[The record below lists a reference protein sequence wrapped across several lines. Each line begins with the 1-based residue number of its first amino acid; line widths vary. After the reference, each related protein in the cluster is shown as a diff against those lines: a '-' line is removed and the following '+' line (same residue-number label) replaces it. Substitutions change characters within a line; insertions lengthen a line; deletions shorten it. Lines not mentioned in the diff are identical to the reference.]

1 MAKTTKK
8 QTRDSHLTDLEKL
21 GGVILLLIYLA
32 LIPLCGAAILNWA
45 GGRPDVKFCVS
56 VFRQS
61 QEWRWKTGRILAW
74 IP

>member
-1 MAKTTKK
+1 
-8 QTRDSHLTDLEKL
+8 LNEKVK
-21 GGVILLLIYLA
+21 VILK
-32 LIPLCGAAILNWA
+32 W
-45 GGRPDVKFCVS
+45 PDVKFCVS

>member
-32 LIPLCGAAILNWA
+32 LIPLCGAAILPGA
-45 GGRPDVKFCVS
+45 
-56 VFRQS
+56 VFKH
-61 QEWRWKTGRILAW
+61 WG
-74 IP
+74 PP

>member
-32 LIPLCGAAILNWA
+32 LIPLCGAARCCWW
-45 GGRPDVKFCVS
+45 GSP
-56 VFRQS
+56 
-61 QEWRWKTGRILAW
+61 
-74 IP
+74 P